1 MMWSRVLLLLVV
13 GQLACAPSAYEA
25 LMAHQLSPDKP
36 FCEGTEDPP
45 PSRLQEVW
53 DRFAE
58 PLSQGLNGIH
68 VLDDG
73 AGALS
78 ARGWLSDNATTSID
92 IQYFIFSADNVG
104 LIAVERLLAAAER
117 GVQVRLLVDDLLVDG
132 DSLIL
137 LALNA
142 HPNVAVRIYNPS
154 INIGKNM
161 AGKLTSMAANFRR
174 VNQRMHNKTFIVD
187 KRVAITGGRNVADE
201 YFDFNREFLFRD
213 RDVLVFGPEVPQ
225 VSSSFDAFWT
235 SDLSWPLELV
245 LEKPDDFDPPLV
257 WDKLHRY
264 ACDPARF
271 VPTFRERI
279 ERVPETWAVLS
290 REGHLVWSDKVR
302 FVSDLPGK
310 NMQKRSL
317 KGGGASTDA
326 MIHLLEGAKE
336 SILIQSPYVVLTKL
350 GLGLLRSAIERGVKV
365 HILTNSL
372 ASTDNYPAFS
382 GYKRVRKKLL
392 ELGVELFEFRPDAD
406 LRRTLVTAPVLADAS
421 MGLHAKSMVVD
432 EQRVVIGTFNM
443 DPRSANLN
451 TECVVII
458 DSNKLGKRLAKQMRY
473 EMRAENAWQVSLS
486 ENPDSK
492 AGFWKSF
499 QVMWSRLIPRSL
511 L

>member
-1 MMWSRVLLLLVV
+1 MVSPFVFVSAL
-13 GQLACAPSAYEA
+13 QLSCAPSAYEA

-36 FCEGTEDPP
+36 FCEGAEEPP

-78 ARGWLSDNATTSID
+78 ARGWLSDNATTGID
-92 IQYFIFSADNVG
+92 VQYFIFSADNVG

-117 GVQVRLLVDDLLVDG
+117 GVKVRLLVDDLLVDG
-132 DSLIL
+132 DTYIL

-142 HPNVAVRIYNPS
+142 HPNVGVRIYNPS
-154 INIGKNM
+154 INIGKNT
-161 AGKLTSMAANFRR
+161 AGKLTSMAGNFRR

-187 KRVAITGGRNVADE
+187 DRVAVTGGRNLADE
-201 YFDFNREFLFRD
+201 YFDFNRKFLFRD
-213 RDVLVFGPEVPQ
+213 RDVLIFGPEVGQ
-225 VSSSFDAFWT
+225 VSASFNDFWS
-235 SDLSWPLELV
+235 SDLSWPLDVV
-245 LEKPDDFDPPLV
+245 LDEPDDFDPPLV

-271 VPTFRERI
+271 VPAFRERI
-279 ERVPETWAVLS
+279 KRVPETFAVLT
-290 REGHLVWSDKVR
+290 RQGHLVWSDQVR

-350 GLGLLRSAIERGVKV
+350 GLGLLRSALERGVEV
-365 HILTNSL
+365 RILTNSL

-382 GYKRVRKKLL
+382 GYKRVREKLL
-392 ELGVELFEFRPDAD
+392 EIGVKLYEFRPDAD

-432 EQRVVIGTFNM
+432 EKKVVIGTFNM

-451 TECVVII
+451 TECVVIV
-458 DSNKLGKRLAKQMRY
+458 DSDKLGKRLAKQMLD
-473 EMRAENAWQVSLS
+473 EMSAENAWHVTLE

-499 QVMWSRLIPRSL
+499 QVTWSRIIPRSL